1 MLRSPRLEKNI
12 CGARRASNIQTT
24 TANFREIQQG
34 VTDIM
39 DCLIK
44 YRLLK
49 TLVFYHSTL
58 LIANRMQ

>member
-1 MLRSPRLEKNI
+1 MLRSPRLENNI
-12 CGARRASNIQTT
+12 CGARRAANIQTN